1 MSLADCQIEE
11 AQESRKTRAEE
22 RRSNQKLVVERKPES
37 KRDANTAK
45 EVEPEAQQE
54 PGNWIE
60 KELIRWKAWYEVYLN
75 QETE

>member
-22 RRSNQKLVVERKPES
+22 RSNQKLVEERKPES
-37 KRDANTAK
+37 RRDSNTTK
-45 EVEPEAQQE
+45 QVEPEAQQDE
-54 PGNWIE
+54 MYP
-60 KELIRWKAWYEVYLN
+60 N